1 MYINNNNANY
11 FSSFGVEHIPKE
23 IKKLI
28 RTKIII
34 TNIYGIQ
41 AYTSIMCGYF
51 CIGFI
56 DFMLK
61 GQSLLDYKNSFYPNV
76 YENNNIIINFFVKKI
91 YCTKCKKY
99 KEFIIY
105 HISKISY
112 ICDKTLLLAK
122 ICKKYESENEKIF
135 KEEESIE
142 ILNNLVLTENI

>member
-1 MYINNNNANY
+1 
-11 FSSFGVEHIPKE
+11 
-23 IKKLI
+23 
-28 RTKIII
+28 
-34 TNIYGIQ
+34 
-41 AYTSIMCGYF
+41 MCGYF

-76 YENNNIIINFFVKKI
+76 YENNNIIINFFVKKSI
-91 YCTKCKKY
+91 VLSVKSIKNLSY
-99 KEFIIY
+99 IIY

-122 ICKKYESENEKIF
+122 ICKKYGSENEKIF